1 MSTRRLFFALWP
13 TASMQSELAAAARLA
28 MDSVHGGRVVPRE
41 SLHLTLAFL
50 GSVPEPAIV
59 TVRES
64 AREACQAYPSAGS
77 AAPSLEVTLDEID
90 YWPRS
95 QVLCATASRESA
107 GAAELAQGLK
117 QSLSAAGFSPDL
129 KPFRAHVTL
138 ARQVRG
144 RPADGELSPVRWAFS
159 DFALVESRTGPS
171 GSLYSVLESWP
182 LFRK

>member
-13 TASMQSELAAAARLA
+13 TASMQSELAAAARVA
-28 MDSVHGGRVVPRE
+28 TDSAHGGRVVPRE

-64 AREACQAYPSAGS
+64 ALGVRPSAGS
-77 AAPSLEVTLDEID
+77 GAPSLEVTLDEID

-95 QVLCATASRESA
+95 QMLCATASRESA
-107 GAAELAQGLK
+107 GAAELAERLK
-117 QSLSAAGFSPDL
+117 RSLSAAGFSPDL
-129 KPFRAHVTL
+129 KPFRTHVTL

-144 RPADGELSPVRWAFS
+144 RPSGRTMSSVRWTFGE
-159 DFALVESRTGPS
+159 FALVESRTGPR
-171 GSLYSVLESWP
+171 GSLYSVLDSWP
-182 LFRK
+182 LCRA